1 MPAPLPGQ
9 LPAWP
14 GLPAWLVSVAVVVVL
29 LLLLL
34 LLLPLHPTHVR
45 DRLIGLAAV
54 NLVNEKFFARFVQNI
69 YVFRIAVVV
78 VSVCVCCVCVCCICF
93 GFRFVAL
100 SARLIKLGTF
110 NVLGRVQRAP

>member
-1 MPAPLPGQ
+1 M
-9 LPAWP
+9 
-14 GLPAWLVSVAVVVVL
+14 
-29 LLLLL
+29 
-34 LLLPLHPTHVR
+34 R

-69 YVFRIAVVV
+69 YVFRIAVVAV
-78 VSVCVCCVCVCCICF
+78 VFVSVMCVCVCCICF

-100 SARLIKLGTF
+100 SARLIKLGTC